1 MSKPKIV
8 ITAAGSNSRFF
19 PLNTQIHK
27 GAITLLGES
36 FISRTLKSLE
46 KHGFNEVII
55 VQSPRDQESGSLKK
69 AIENTHSNINIQYV
83 IQNEAKGMGDAVLS
97 AKEYLTD
104 KFFVIFPDLINAGE
118 IADKMLAN
126 SENSVVCTTKTT
138 EPWLYGI
145 VKVENNVAKSIE
157 EKPTKGSEKSDQK
170 INGCYLLDQKFLTI
184 LSSLPEAEYNF
195 EQALDELFKV
205 ESVKAVE
212 LEKSLFSLKYP
223 WHLLK
228 FQNILFSELHSK
240 IDQTATV
247 AKTAILD
254 ETNGPI
260 VIEAGAKIGDF
271 VKIVGPS
278 YLGKNTLV
286 GDYSFVRQSS
296 LEEGSV
302 VGANTELVRSI
313 ILENSSL
320 HFSYLADSI
329 VGPNNQVGAGI
340 ITANK
345 RLNRENVVTMVK
357 GIKTDTG
364 IRALGI
370 ITGDGAKL
378 GIGLNT
384 MPGVLIGADS
394 KIFPGLTISKNVEHG
409 ETIQRA

>member
-19 PLNTQIHK
+19 PLNTQAHK

-36 FISRTLKSLE
+36 FISRTLRSLAD
-46 KHGFNEVII
+46 HGFDEVVI

-69 AIENTHSNINIQYV
+69 AVENSHSEMNVQYV
-83 IQNEAKGMGDAVLS
+83 IQKEAKGMGDAVLS
-97 AKEYLTD
+97 AKEHLSD

-118 IADKMLAN
+118 IADKMLAD
-126 SENSVVCTTKTT
+126 SENSVICTTQTS

-145 VKVENNVAKSIE
+145 VEVENGIAKAIE
-157 EKPTKGSEKSDQK
+157 EKPTKGSQKSDQK
-170 INGCYLLDQKFLTI
+170 INGCYLLDQKFLSI
-184 LSSLPEAEYNF
+184 LSTLPEAEYNF
-195 EQALDELFKV
+195 EQALGELFKA
-205 ESVKAVE
+205 EPVKAVE
-212 LEKSLFSLKYP
+212 LDESVFSLKYP

-228 FQNILFSELHSK
+228 FQNILFSELKSK
-240 IDQTATV
+240 IDPSATV

-260 VIEAGAKIGDF
+260 VIEAGAKVGDF
-271 VKIVGPS
+271 TKVVGPC

-313 ILENSSL
+313 ILENSTL

-329 VGPNNQVGAGI
+329 VGPNNQIGAGI

-345 RLNRENVVTMVK
+345 RLNRESVITMVK

-364 IRALGI
+364 LKALGI
-370 ITGDGAKL
+370 ITGEGAKL

-384 MPGVLIGADS
+384 MPGVLIGSEA
-394 KIFPGLTISKNVEHG
+394 KIFPGLTISKNVEHQ
-409 ETIQRA
+409 ETVQRT